1 MLLKSENIYERDIL
15 RKAQTLNLTQEE
27 FKTLTRPMSRK
38 DIELIVKHFPHKKA
52 KVQIFLLNSMKY
64 LKEK

>member
-15 RKAQTLNLTQEE
+15 RKAQTLNLTQE
-27 FKTLTRPMSRK
+27 FKTLTRPMTRK